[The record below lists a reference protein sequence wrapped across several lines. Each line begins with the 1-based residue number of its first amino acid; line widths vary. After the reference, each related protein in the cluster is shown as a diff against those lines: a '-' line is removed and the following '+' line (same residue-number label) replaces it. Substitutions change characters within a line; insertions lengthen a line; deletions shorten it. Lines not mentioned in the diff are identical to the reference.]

1 MYKKTRKFL
10 WFSFSGLI
18 VLCITIFILI
28 GMYMTQKSEE
38 ALQEIG
44 AIYMEEVSN
53 QLQEKFE
60 AITSLRVSQVEGI
73 IRRTPPAESV
83 YGEELLEELAL
94 SAGVREFTHLGF

>member
-18 VLCITIFILI
+18 ILCITIFILL
-28 GMYMTQKSEE
+28 GMYMTEKSEE

-53 QLQEKFE
+53 QLKEKFE
-60 AITSLRVSQVEGI
+60 AITALRISQVEGI
-73 IRRTPPAESV
+73 IRRTPPETAV
-83 YGEELLEELAL
+83 YGEELLEEL
-94 SAGVREFTHLGF
+94 SSRSREVQM